1 MAMRELAFLQ
11 SLDAMSL
18 IVLFWYT
25 TLLEIP
31 RYAIGTV
38 IVSATTLW
46 RRARP
51 PIKTN
56 FTVSVVLAG
65 HNEAKSLRACVE
77 AVAEQTIIAELGG
90 IEVIVVDDGSTD
102 RMSEVARQ
110 LRGEGKIDEVLRLE
124 QRGGKSAVVNLG
136 ISACTGDVVVISDID
151 TTFDRDAFA
160 ELLGYFSDPRVGAV
174 SGNLGVRNASASL
187 ITRHQ
192 AIEYAIGLSL
202 GRCIADSLGTLSI
215 VSGAFGA
222 FRHAAIDQVGRLD
235 VEVSE
240 DADLTMKLRR
250 AGWRIR
256 FAPEAHALTDVPE
269 TVSAFIAQRLRW
281 DRGLITIWMR
291 KFRGAL
297 DPRQS
302 TFRIIDVV
310 MSVDVIGFQVLL
322 ALAFPVYLVW
332 LYYHFGEFT
341 GTIIG
346 ATLIGYVVLNLL
358 SFAAAAVTGVQTP
371 FRLVLYLPLYTILQ
385 VSLLRVIR
393 IIAIAQ
399 ELIFRSSHRDPYVP
413 ARVMSQVEIV

>member
-46 RRARP
+46 KRARP
-51 PIKTN
+51 PSKTN
-56 FTVSVVLAG
+56 LTVSVVLAG

-77 AVAEQTIIAELGG
+77 AVAEQTIVAELGG

-110 LRGEGKIDEVLRLE
+110 LRGEGKVDEVLRLE
-124 QRGGKSAVVNLG
+124 QRGGKSAAVNLG

-174 SGNLGVRNASASL
+174 SGNLGVRNTSASL

-202 GRCIADSLGTLSI
+202 GRCIADSLGTLTV

-222 FRHAAIDQVGRLD
+222 FRHAAIDQVGGQD
-235 VEVSE
+235 VEVVE

-310 MSVDVIGFQVLL
+310 ASIDVIGFQVLL
-322 ALAFPVYLVW
+322 ALAFPLYLVW
-332 LYYHFGEFT
+332 LYYYFGGFA

-358 SFAAAAVTGVQTP
+358 SFAAAAVTGMPTP

-385 VSLLRVIR
+385 VSLVRVIR

-399 ELIFRSSHRDPYVP
+399 ELIFRSSYRDPYVP